1 MTHAKMDTLA
11 LLREKIR
18 RIEGSEHPASGRLS
32 TGVNAID
39 ACLKGGLVRGA
50 LHEFFGAGSDRAL
63 AARPARFIASI
74 LARTD
79 GPVIWASED
88 HLDLSAAGIRRSGLN
103 LGRLICV
110 TAVRGGLAALCEDIV
125 RERGICALVADCRD
139 SLTLTESRRLHL
151 AAEKSGVT
159 GFLIFRSAALAA
171 APPASASVTRWR
183 IAGSPSSLSGETP
196 SYSPVPGPERWAVDL
211 IRHRSGSL
219 GTWLINPA
227 DHDQT
232 HSLPVAPALADRTL
246 AQAPRSIQASDRAG
260 ALRA

>member
-11 LLREKIR
+11 LLRDKIR
-18 RIEGSEHPASGRLS
+18 RIEGFEQTAAGRLS
-32 TGVNAID
+32 TGIPAID
-39 ACLKGGLVRGA
+39 ACLHGGLTRGG
-50 LHEFFGAGSDRAL
+50 LHEFFGAGSDRSL
-63 AARPARFIASI
+63 AARPTRFIASI

-79 GPVIWASED
+79 GPVIWASEE

-110 TAVRGGLAALCEDIV
+110 TAIKGGLTALCEDVV
-125 RERGICALVADCRD
+125 RERGVCALVADYRTPL
-139 SLTLTESRRLHL
+139 SLTESRRLHL

-171 APPASASVTRWR
+171 APPTSASVTRWR
-183 IAGSPSSLSGETP
+183 VAGTPSPLSDDTA
-196 SYSPVPGPERWAVDL
+196 SYSPVASSERWAVDL
-211 IRHRSGSL
+211 LRHRSGSL

-227 DHDQT
+227 DHVQT
-232 HSLPVAPALADRTL
+232 HSLPVAPALADRAL